1 MRFWNSILKLDLIL
15 ASFFSHR
22 FLSLICKSYYISRYS
37 NDNNVAEDVNLENE
51 IIILI
56 SFAIHYCVCVSH
68 THRLSTRIKQKK
80 KFSTIFF
87 AQHNDEKFS
96 GKFFDKTKKKK
107 NLCKFFILHAW
118 SPFIQPNQNQTNR
131 FPFTYFCCCCCFEFC
146 QNRQKK
152 TYLLISTRSRIEG
165 VIIYSKLENKK
176 IPENEMCSSS
186 FFIMKIKNL
195 CRESFFFLK

>member
-80 KFSTIFF
+80 VFNHFFCTAQWWEIFWKIF
-87 AQHNDEKFS
+87 WQDQ
-96 GKFFDKTKKKK
+96 KKKK
-107 NLCKFFILHAW
+107 ICASFSFCTLDHHSFSQTKTKPIVFHLHIFVVVVVLN
-118 SPFIQPNQNQTNR
+118 SVRID
-131 FPFTYFCCCCCFEFC
+131 
-146 QNRQKK
+146 KK
-152 TYLLISTRSRIEG
+152 KHI
-165 VIIYSKLENKK
+165 
-176 IPENEMCSSS
+176 C
-186 FFIMKIKNL
+186 
-195 CRESFFFLK
+195 